1 MLAKAYSIGLFCLK
15 TYIVV
20 LLAGVVLVQK
30 RHVYMYVLKRSVSE
44 ARLYLEKKKSLV
56 YMYVLTRKTIIRRHA
71 YI

>member
-1 MLAKAYSIGLFCLK
+1 
-15 TYIVV
+15 V

-30 RHVYMYVLKRSVSE
+30 RHVYMYVLKKKVIE
-44 ARLYLEKKKSLV
+44 ARLYLIKKKSLV